1 MTLTFQKNR
10 RMNRKRRFRPRP
22 QKVSGET
29 ESQEGEENEDK
40 EGGEED
46 DEEAEEDGGSREP
59 LDLLKIQTK

>member
-1 MTLTFQKNR
+1 
-10 RMNRKRRFRPRP
+10 MNRKRRFRPRP

-59 LDLLKIQTK
+59 FDLLKIQTK